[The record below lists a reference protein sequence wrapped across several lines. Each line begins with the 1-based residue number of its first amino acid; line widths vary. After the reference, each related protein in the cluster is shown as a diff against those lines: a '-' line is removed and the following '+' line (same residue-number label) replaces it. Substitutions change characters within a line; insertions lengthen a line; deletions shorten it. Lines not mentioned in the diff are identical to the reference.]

1 MAATTIG
8 STVTTRDT
16 SSGGRC
22 LSSLGGGLPFGSSF
36 GLGPGGGGVF
46 GGSISLSFGGSCVF
60 FGGWIT
66 GRFSPPFGGGC
77 TEAVTFGSGG
87 GGGALTFSA
96 CCTASLGGANSIF

>member
-36 GLGPGGGGVF
+36 GLGPGGGGDF
-46 GGSISLSFGGSCVF
+46 GGYISLPFGGSCVF
-60 FGGWIT
+60 FGCLIT
-66 GRFSPPFGGGC
+66 GRFSPPFGCGC
-77 TEAVTFGSGG
+77 TAPVTFGSCGCGG
-87 GGGALTFSA
+87 SLTFSA
-96 CCTASLGGANSIF
+96 CCTA